1 MASIAVVTGGAGFIG
16 SHVATALVQQGWHVR
31 VLDSLVGGRWSNLG
45 HVRDAVECIEGD
57 LRDTALVQKTL
68 QGASALF
75 HKAAM
80 VSVAESVERPVEC
93 HAVNGT
99 GTLGLFDAARLAGV
113 ERIVFAASAA
123 AYGRREGLPK
133 RETDE
138 PEPVSPYAATK
149 LYGEHLCS
157 TYTSV
162 YGMAAFPLRYFN
174 IYGPRQDPRGPYAA
188 VISKFVE
195 VMRAGRAPMVFGD
208 GGQTRDFCFVGDV
221 VQANLLALRAP
232 ASAAGQAINI
242 GTGRQTSLL
251 DLLGCLNELMG
262 TSYSAQFGP
271 ERVGDIRH
279 SLASIE
285 RARALLGYEPSVTLS
300 QGLQRLLDE
309 G

>member
-16 SHVATALVQQGWHVR
+16 SHVATALVQQGWQVR
-31 VLDSLVGGRWSNLG
+31 VLDSLVGGRWSNLA
-45 HVRDAVECIEGD
+45 HIQADVECIEGD
-57 LRDTALVQKTL
+57 IRDRALVQKTL

-80 VSVAESVERPVEC
+80 VSVAESVERPLEC

-99 GTLGLFDAARLAGV
+99 GTQGLFDAARLAGV

-123 AYGRREGLPK
+123 AYGRRAGLPK

-221 VQANLLALRAP
+221 VQANLLALQAP

-251 DLLGCLNELMG
+251 DLLECLNGLMG
-262 TSYSAQFGP
+262 TQYAAQLGP

-285 RARALLGYEPSVTLS
+285 RARALLGYEPSVTLR

>member
-16 SHVATALVQQGWHVR
+16 SHVATALVQQGWQVR
-31 VLDSLVGGRWSNLG
+31 VLDSLAGGRWSNLAHIQG
-45 HVRDAVECIEGD
+45 DVECVEGD
-57 LRDTALVQKTL
+57 IRDTALVQKTL

-80 VSVAESVERPVEC
+80 VSVAESVERPLEC

-99 GTLGLFDAARLAGV
+99 GTQGLFDAARLAGV

-232 ASAAGQAINI
+232 VSAAGQAINI

-251 DLLGCLNELMG
+251 DLLDCLNGLMG
-262 TSYSAQFGP
+262 TQYPAQFGP

-285 RARALLGYEPSVTLS
+285 RARALLGYEPSVTLR
-300 QGLQRLLDE
+300 QGLQRLLDA